1 MTHALILGAAGMVGA
16 RLAAKVAGSGA
27 IGGRKLDRLTLVD
40 IVEPGTPEA
49 IAEGLAVQ
57 TMAVDIADPDTAET
71 IVGMK
76 PDIIVHLAAV
86 VSGEAEIDF
95 NKGYRVNLEG
105 TLRLLE
111 ALRAAQH
118 APRLVFT
125 SSIAVF
131 GAPFPPSI
139 PDEFHHTP
147 LTSYGTQ
154 KAMSELLIADY
165 RRKGFVDAIGIRLPT
180 IVVRPGKPNK
190 AASGFF
196 SGIIREPLNG
206 LEAVLPVDP
215 DVRHWMASPTSAVG
229 YLEHAASIDT
239 DRLGGRPNLTMPGLS
254 VTVREEIECLEK
266 VAGKAAVDL
275 IRREPDEQIIKMV
288 DGWAQSFDARR
299 ALDLGFTTDADF
311 EAIVRLYAHDEGIE
325 LKG

>member
-1 MTHALILGAAGMVGA
+1 MTHAFILGAAGMVGA
-16 RLAAKVAGSGA
+16 RLAAKVAASGS
-27 IGGRKLDRLTLVD
+27 IGGHKLDRLTLAD
-40 IVEPGTPEA
+40 IVEPRTPDA
-49 IAEGLAVQ
+49 IADGLAVT
-57 TMAVDIADPDTAET
+57 TMAADIAKRETADA

-86 VSGEAEIDF
+86 VSGEAEVDF
-95 NKGYRVNLEG
+95 DKGYSVNLQG
-105 TLRLLE
+105 TLNLLE
-111 ALRAAQH
+111 SLRAAQH
-118 APRLVFT
+118 TPRLVFT

-131 GAPFPPSI
+131 GTPFPPSI

-229 YLEHAASIDT
+229 YLEHAASLDT

-266 VAGKAAVDL
+266 LAGKEAVDL
-275 IRREPDEQIIKMV
+275 IRHEPDEQIIKMV

-311 EAIVRLYAHDEGIE
+311 EAIVRLYAEDEGIK

>member
-1 MTHALILGAAGMVGA
+1 MVGA
-16 RLAAKVAGSGA
+16 RLAAKVAASGS
-27 IGGRKLDRLTLVD
+27 IGGHKLDRLTLAD
-40 IVEPGTPEA
+40 IVEPRTPDA
-49 IAEGLAVQ
+49 IADGLAVT
-57 TMAVDIADPDTAET
+57 TMAADIAKRETADA

-86 VSGEAEIDF
+86 VSGEAEVDF
-95 NKGYRVNLEG
+95 DKGYSVNLQG
-105 TLRLLE
+105 TLNLLE
-111 ALRAAQH
+111 SLRAAQH

-131 GAPFPPSI
+131 GTPFPPSI

-165 RRKGFVDAIGIRLPT
+165 RRKGLVDAIGIRLPT

-229 YLEHAASIDT
+229 YLEHAASLDT

-266 VAGKAAVDL
+266 LAGKEAVDL
-275 IRREPDEQIIKMV
+275 IRHEPDEQIIKMV

-311 EAIVRLYAHDEGIE
+311 EAIVRLYAEDEGIK

>member
-1 MTHALILGAAGMVGA
+1 MTHAFILGAAGMVGA
-16 RLAAKVAGSGA
+16 RLAAKVAASGS
-27 IGGRKLDRLTLVD
+27 IGGHKLDRLTLAD
-40 IVEPGTPEA
+40 IVEPRTPDA
-49 IAEGLAVQ
+49 IADGLAVT
-57 TMAVDIADPDTAET
+57 TMAADIAKRETADA

-86 VSGEAEIDF
+86 VSGEAEVDF
-95 NKGYRVNLEG
+95 DKGYSVNLQG
-105 TLRLLE
+105 TLNLLE
-111 ALRAAQH
+111 SLRAAQH

-131 GAPFPPSI
+131 GTPFPPSI

-165 RRKGFVDAIGIRLPT
+165 RRKGLVDAIGIRLPT

-229 YLEHAASIDT
+229 YLEHAASLDT

-266 VAGKAAVDL
+266 LAGKEAVDL
-275 IRREPDEQIIKMV
+275 IRHEPDEQIIKMV

-311 EAIVRLYAHDEGIE
+311 EAIVRLYAEDEGIK

>member
-1 MTHALILGAAGMVGA
+1 MTHAFILGAAGMVGA
-16 RLAAKVAGSGA
+16 RLAAKVAASGS
-27 IGGRKLDRLTLVD
+27 IGGHKLDRLTLAD
-40 IVEPGTPEA
+40 IVEPRTPDA
-49 IAEGLAVQ
+49 IADSLAVT
-57 TMAVDIADPDTAET
+57 TMAADIAKRETADA

-86 VSGEAEIDF
+86 VSGEAEVDF
-95 NKGYRVNLEG
+95 DKGYSVNLQG
-105 TLRLLE
+105 TLNLLE
-111 ALRAAQH
+111 SLRAAQH

-131 GAPFPPSI
+131 GTPFPPSI

-206 LEAVLPVDP
+206 LEAVLPVAP

-229 YLEHAASIDT
+229 YLEHAASLDT

-266 VAGKAAVDL
+266 LAGKEAVDL
-275 IRREPDEQIIKMV
+275 IRHEPDEQIIKMV

-311 EAIVRLYAHDEGIE
+311 EAIVRLYAEDEGIK

>member
-40 IVEPGTPEA
+40 IVEPGTPAA
-49 IAEGLAVQ
+49 IADGLAVR
-57 TMAVDIADPDTAET
+57 TMAVDISNPDTAET

-229 YLEHAASIDT
+229 YLEHAASLDT

-311 EAIVRLYAHDEGIE
+311 EAIVRLYARDEGIE